1 VKEFIQEGPVLE
13 DNQFSVDS
21 LLQDYL
27 GTQIPADFY
36 GTMKPDL
43 ERFGARV
50 MGDILKMGED
60 ADANPPVHIPFDAFG
75 HRIDEIRVA
84 KGWDEMSRVS
94 AVEGL
99 VAIGYER
106 KYGPYSRLYQMAKN
120 YLFAPS
126 SAYYSCPLAMTDGAA
141 KLIENFGSEN
151 LKASAL
157 SHLTSRDPDFF
168 WASGQWMTERTGGS
182 DVGTSETRARKD
194 GEGWRLYGV
203 KWFTSAVTS
212 PMAMTL
218 ARIENEKGEVVPG
231 SKGLSLFFIKL
242 KNDDGKYNNLEIIRL
257 KDKLGTRALPTAE
270 LRLEGSRALLVGEVG
285 RGVKTIATLFNVTRI
300 HNALSAVAS
309 SRRMLSWARAYATK
323 REAFGKLLKDH
334 PLHIQTLTEL
344 ETEFQG
350 AFHLFFYTAKLLG
363 LDEAGTAE
371 ERKRAAPLLRIYTP
385 LAKLYT
391 AKQNLKITSEVIE
404 SFGGVGYLENSGL
417 SKWLRDGQ
425 TLSIWEGTTNVLSL
439 DVLRSMQ
446 KENTFP
452 PFVKDLS
459 ARLTNLK
466 DAELKLCGQKI
477 MRELESLQKFVSQ
490 AQTEGDDFM
499 QAQARHFAYS
509 LARVAMVALM
519 LEFADQLTPKS
530 KKYHLTA
537 KRMAEKKL
545 VSLLWADSQWRQD
558 SQQILSL

>member
-1 VKEFIQEGPVLE
+1 MQEVPVLSN
-13 DNQFSVDS
+13 NQFTVDR

-27 GTQIPADFY
+27 TTQIPGEVYHAI
-36 GTMKPDL
+36 KPDL
-43 ERFGARV
+43 ERFGQRV
-50 MGDILKMGED
+50 MGDILRMGED
-60 ADANPPVHIPFDAFG
+60 ADAYPPVHIPFDAFG
-75 HRIDEIRVA
+75 HRIDEIRVS
-84 KGWDEMSRVS
+84 KGWEEMARVS
-94 AVEGL
+94 AEEGL

-141 KLIENFGSEN
+141 KLIENFGSEE
-151 LKASAL
+151 LKISAFT
-157 SHLTSRDPDFF
+157 HLISRNPDHF

-194 GEGWRLYGV
+194 GDAWRLYGV

-218 ARIENEKGEVVPG
+218 ARIENDKGEVVQG
-231 SKGLSLFFIKL
+231 SKGLSLFLIKL
-242 KNDDGKYNNLEIIRL
+242 RDDSGKYNNLEIIRL

-270 LRLEGSRALLVGEVG
+270 LRLEGSRALLVGEIG

-309 SRRMLSWARAYATK
+309 SRRLLNWALDYASK
-323 REAFGKLLKDH
+323 REAFGKTLKDH
-334 PLHIQTLTEL
+334 PLHMQTLSEL
-344 ETEFQG
+344 EIEFQG
-350 AFHLFFYTAKLLG
+350 AFHLFFYTVRLLG
-363 LDEAGTAE
+363 LNEAGIAE
-371 ERKRAAPLLRIYTP
+371 ERKQAAPLLRIYTP

-425 TLSIWEGTTNVLSL
+425 TLAIWEGTTNVLSL

-452 PFVKDLS
+452 PF
-459 ARLTNLK
+459 LK
-466 DAELKLCGQKI
+466 DISLRLLGLKNPELQLCGKKI
-477 MRELESLQKFVSQ
+477 MGEIDSLQKFASQ
-490 AQTEGDDFM
+490 TMSEGDDFM
-499 QAQARHFAYS
+499 QAQARHFSYS
-509 LARVAMVALM
+509 LARVAMAALM
-519 LEFADQLTPKS
+519 LEFADRPDHDTE
-530 KKYHLTA
+530 KYRISA
-537 KRMAEKKL
+537 KRMASKKL
-545 VSLLWADSQWRQD
+545 VSLLWADPLWREENNKIVF
-558 SQQILSL
+558 S